1 MKERIKKL
9 FDYMP
14 DNIVSILSKTLLLIG
29 NSLEEIRFR
38 TKKPL
43 VVITNNGAFGVLS
56 SGKLTSVMVNSYI
69 VSETDM
75 KKLFQL
81 ICENSV
87 YAYLEEIKNGFI
99 TLRGGN
105 RVGIT
110 GKAIMEKNLIKN
122 VTDISSLNFRVSREI
137 IGVADPIIGHILSD
151 GYIKNTLIISPP
163 GGGKTTV
170 IRDVARQI
178 SNVGFKV
185 GIIDERSE
193 IAAMAKGVA
202 YNDVG
207 LNTDVIDS
215 VPRHIGVVSLIRSM
229 SPHVIITDEISN
241 PDDVKAILTVT
252 GSGTSIIATAHSQ
265 NLDEIKNKEMFS
277 KILGANGFSQ
287 IIAIKR
293 NGNKINFEI
302 KSTTS

>member
-14 DNIVSILSKTLLLIG
+14 DNIVPILSKTLLLIE